1 MDEAHEQSF
10 EELDA
15 RKSGANNVSGGK
27 DSKQAGK
34 KGKVVVPLEPPLK
47 RSVKGDLKGAPL
59 PPPLTSAP
67 LAFKTTN
74 PAVPPRQTP
83 TSFAH
88 APTAP
93 TAAPSVK
100 TEDAP
105 AVLALTQISPSP
117 AALEPSGLVQPS
129 QPGTSA
135 APPPSSGAASTT
147 PFPAVPASV
156 RIPIL
161 VGPVP
166 AAHAS
171 SGSPP
176 KPIVLHE
183 NTLILNPEIFS
194 HLTPQHL
201 QDLEALGAQKALE
214 ILQAYIVRYYKEK
227 LRAEGGRGRGRGRPR
242 RGRGGPPAGRGAG
255 AVAGT
260 SSGPGRAETNVAGP
274 FTTAPLPPRG
284 PKPASAQSPLPAG
297 AEEGLVGSIAAVAEP
312 PVDAPSPI
320 LVVDDDEDDDFP
332 EPAAKR
338 RRLEEPVPAPESEL
352 AVDVI
357 S

>member
-1 MDEAHEQSF
+1 MATAASPDLTGTQVCSPAPSALPPTHRQQS
-10 EELDA
+10 A
-15 RKSGANNVSGGK
+15 
-27 DSKQAGK
+27 
-34 KGKVVVPLEPPLK
+34 KGKEVAAEPQSAQPAEGHSEREKSSPAGEEPPQEDDVGNGNGNA
-47 RSVKGDLKGAPL
+47 STSDHTEIPHPHPSSSTPPDSAGQA
-59 PPPLTSAP
+59 PPPS
-67 LAFKTTN
+67 
-74 PAVPPRQTP
+74 PPP
-83 TSFAH
+83 
-88 APTAP
+88 
-93 TAAPSVK
+93 AAP
-100 TEDAP
+100 
-105 AVLALTQISPSP
+105 
-117 AALEPSGLVQPS
+117 EPSGLVQPS

-147 PFPAVPASV
+147 PFPAIPASV

-255 AVAGT
+255 AGAGT
-260 SSGPGRAETNVAGP
+260 SSGAGRAETSVSGP

-284 PKPASAQSPLPAG
+284 PKPMGAQYPLPAG
-297 AEEGLVGSIAAVAEP
+297 AEEGRVGSIAAVAEP

-320 LVVDDDEDDDFP
+320 LVVDDEAPALAEMRFLLEHDDRIGRIITAGSGMD
-332 EPAAKR
+332 ALRA
-338 RRLEEPVPAPESEL
+338 LES
-352 AVDVI
+352 
-357 S
+357 